1 MSRIY
6 VLSTATHW
14 FPLLHLNLLH
24 QTCVSAPLLSLGLW
38 PQVSLSPSPFF
49 PPPSTPTLSLQD
61 SSGLRL
67 WKRRWFVLSG
77 HCLFYYKGQ
86 CPSWHGV
93 GGPPSHPPF
102 PLASWPL
109 DPCVTLDPSLSFA
122 DSREESVL
130 GSVLLPSYSIRPD
143 GPGAPRG
150 RRFTFTVSASN
161 PHGH

>member
-1 MSRIY
+1 MS
-6 VLSTATHW
+6 V
-14 FPLLHLNLLH
+14 PLLLLGFS
-24 QTCVSAPLLSLGLW
+24 VSGCHCLHFH
-38 PQVSLSPSPFF
+38 VSSPHT
-49 PPPSTPTLSLQD
+49 PSTQASPPTLFPQD

-86 CPSWHGV
+86 CPPWHGV
-93 GGPPSHPPF
+93 DGPPSHPLF
-102 PLASWPL
+102 PLASWLP
-109 DPCVTLDPSLSFA
+109 DPCAIPDPSPSFA

-150 RRFTFTVSASN
+150 RRFTFTVSPPTAPLSVGTKALS
-161 PHGH
+161 HGGSRGNIRYWR